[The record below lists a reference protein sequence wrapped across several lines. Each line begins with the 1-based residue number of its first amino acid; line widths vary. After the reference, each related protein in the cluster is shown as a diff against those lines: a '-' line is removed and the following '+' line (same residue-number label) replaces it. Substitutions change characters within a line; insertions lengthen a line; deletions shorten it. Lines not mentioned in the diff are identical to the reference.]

1 MKDKI
6 FTVNAHCEM
15 NLTFKVKADVEVDA
29 RKEAEKLA
37 ERIYVKLTP
46 VGFTMEEEPPLV
58 IVDDIEE
65 DKEAN

>member
-1 MKDKI
+1 MKDKT
-6 FTVNAHCEM
+6 FTVNAHFEM

>member
-1 MKDKI
+1 MKGKT

-15 NLTFKVKADVEVDA
+15 NLTFKVKADVEADA

-37 ERIYVKLTP
+37 DRIYVKLTP

-58 IVDDIEE
+58 IVDDVEE
-65 DKEAN
+65 EEE